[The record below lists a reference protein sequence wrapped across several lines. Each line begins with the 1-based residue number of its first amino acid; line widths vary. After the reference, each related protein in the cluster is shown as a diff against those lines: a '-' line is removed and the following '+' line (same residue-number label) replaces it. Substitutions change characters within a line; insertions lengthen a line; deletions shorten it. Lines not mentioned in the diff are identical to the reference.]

1 MLGGV
6 CVEQW
11 SLCNRLAVLCKI
23 NNIDAVNRQ
32 VFYQQ
37 ADQIT
42 NEHRDC
48 TKREQLIRCLVSNH
62 SSHAPSLRKRNHLP
76 PWLTESTS
84 TGAFQ
89 CGLLLVHPLM
99 TIGHKAGH
107 YCHFRVLRS
116 VNSDTGWKKK
126 KWKEKKT
133 ENRSLGVNWEGD
145 DTFDFKPKLEP
156 KLEPLSQSP
165 TVSVPTLFQLSANPW
180 TGLAQTRNGRQSL

>member
-1 MLGGV
+1 MLGRV

-23 NNIDAVNRQ
+23 NNIDDVNRQ

-37 ADQIT
+37 ADQRT

-62 SSHAPSLRKRNHLP
+62 SSHAPSLRKWNHLP

-89 CGLLLVHPLM
+89 CGLLHPLM

-116 VNSDTGWKKK
+116 VNSYTGRKKK
-126 KWKEKKT
+126 KKEKSSGIYWQGG
-133 ENRSLGVNWEGD
+133 N
-145 DTFDFKPKLEP
+145 TFDLK
-156 KLEPLSQSP
+156 
-165 TVSVPTLFQLSANPW
+165 VPRVGDRTASGESSF
-180 TGLAQTRNGRQSL
+180 QSLTVRERKMLLL